1 MLSFFAF
8 LFSVPISWNTSLY
21 LRSFYSD
28 SAILIILFPLIDP
41 FGCFSSHACRR
52 PISDRT
58 ELFPASNFF
67 PEESHVFAAQMW
79 TKSMMRSLHK
89 LTGWLRRFY
98 TRNGPRES
106 HPRQQSPSN
115 NKKLESRTS
124 SDTETECV
132 QHHTIVKAST
142 MAPRILDSDSPTRT
156 RIGIPES
163 EEYDKMIAEL
173 P

>member
-1 MLSFFAF
+1 MLSFRFSFSRSYF
-8 LFSVPISWNTSLY
+8 LEHISVPAI
-21 LRSFYSD
+21 FYSD
-28 SAILIILFPLIDP
+28 WAISIILLPLINP
-41 FGCFSSHACRR
+41 LGCSSSRACRR

-67 PEESHVFAAQMW
+67 PEESHVFLAPMC
-79 TKSMMRSLHK
+79 TKGMNRSLLK

-98 TRNGPRES
+98 ASNGPRES
-106 HPRQQSPSN
+106 HPRRQSPSN

-124 SDTETECV
+124 SDTETECI

-142 MAPRILDSDSPTRT
+142 MAPHILDSDSPTRT
-156 RIGIPES
+156 RIGIPDS